1 MNLALRDSLTQ
12 PYNRRAFK
20 SHFHNH
26 IDFSNPYCFALAD
39 LDFFKKVND
48 KYGHDAGDEHV
59 YRFGG
64 EEFTLVVNDD
74 IEVPVITMDKL
85 RIDIQNH
92 QFTYMQSTLNITISI
107 GLVDIDAYEHTHLS
121 EILRLADNY
130 LYLAKNNGRNCVVT
144 G

>member
-1 MNLALRDSLTQ
+1 MLVQLTQ
-12 PYNRRAFK
+12 
-20 SHFHNH
+20 
-26 IDFSNPYCFALAD
+26 L
-39 LDFFKKVND
+39 FKK
-48 KYGHDAGDEHV
+48 HLGDEHV

-130 LYLAKNNGRNCVVT
+130 LYLSKNNGRYCVVNGLT
-144 G
+144 KISNKGKETINQITFV